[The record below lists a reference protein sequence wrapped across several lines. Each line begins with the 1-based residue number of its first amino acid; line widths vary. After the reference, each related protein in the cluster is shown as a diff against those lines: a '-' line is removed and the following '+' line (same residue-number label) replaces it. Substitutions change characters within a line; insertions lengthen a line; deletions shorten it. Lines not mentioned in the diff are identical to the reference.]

1 LSAFARIGF
10 TRHERRVLSPL
21 ALTGFFET
29 YDVALLTLAAP
40 VLAHG
45 LGLGIGV
52 FGICV
57 ALIRLASLASVPV
70 LRLADRWGRRMLLLV
85 SLGAFT
91 VATGMT
97 ALAVGVVAFV
107 VLQMV
112 ARIFQATESS
122 LAGLVIAEE
131 LRPQRRGAGISVLG
145 IVSGMGFGAVAGL
158 LLLVPLTPLGWRR
171 C

>member
-1 LSAFARIGF
+1 MSSAPSGRVRSVPLSAIARTGF

-21 ALTGFFET
+21 VLTAFFET

-70 LRLADRWGRRMLLLV
+70 LRLADRWGRRALLLV
-85 SLGAFT
+85 SLAVFPIP
-91 VATGMT
+91 TGMPT
-97 ALAVGVVAFV
+97 LA
-107 VLQMV
+107 
-112 ARIFQATESS
+112 
-122 LAGLVIAEE
+122 
-131 LRPQRRGAGISVLG
+131 
-145 IVSGMGFGAVAGL
+145 
-158 LLLVPLTPLGWRR
+158 
-171 C
+171 